1 MGHARSVTFPVWI
14 TRTDTSAATSA
25 KTVSAAGFTP
35 LIAPLLKL
43 TVASTPASA
52 PPDDHALAFTSPNGV
67 RAFAS
72 LTDRRHW
79 SVFAVGDATA
89 QLCRDYGFET
99 VHSASGD
106 VEALAK
112 LILGFHDKTPSFQGV
127 THLSGVHVAGD
138 LVGALTNG
146 GLVAMREI
154 IYATDSVAELPP
166 AIRVT
171 LDMGSPIAVM
181 LYSPKAAHT
190 LIRCLPVDDRAPL
203 HCISLSANVDAALGT
218 DDAGFG
224 SRHIADAPNEAA
236 LIARLETLDLD
247 A

>member
-1 MGHARSVTFPVWI
+1 MGYARGVTLPVWI
-14 TRTDTSAATSA
+14 TRTDTSAASSA
-25 KTVSAAGFTP
+25 KAIRDAGFMP
-35 LIAPLLKL
+35 VIAPLLKL

-52 PPDDHALAFTSPNGV
+52 PPDDHALAFTSPNGA

-79 SVFAVGDATA
+79 PVFTVGDATA

-99 VHSASGD
+99 VHSASGN

-112 LILGFHDKTPSFQGV
+112 LILGFHDKAPSFQGV
-127 THLSGVHVAGD
+127 THVSGVHVAGD
-138 LVGALTNG
+138 LVGALKEGKLT
-146 GLVAMREI
+146 VAREI
-154 IYATDSVAELPP
+154 IYATDSVSALPANARK
-166 AIRVT
+166 AI
-171 LDMGSPIAVM
+171 DEGKPIAVM

-190 LIRCLPVDDRAPL
+190 LIRCLPVADRASL
-203 HCISLSANVDAALGT
+203 HCVSLSTHVDAALGA

-224 SRHIADAPNEAA
+224 SRHIADAPNETA

>member
-1 MGHARSVTFPVWI
+1 MGYARNVTFPVWI

-25 KTVSAAGFTP
+25 KAIRAAGFTP

-72 LTDRRHW
+72 LSNRRHW
-79 SVFAVGDATA
+79 PVFTVGDATA

-106 VEALAK
+106 VEALEK
-112 LILGFHDKTPSFQGV
+112 LILKSHKSLPSFQGV

-138 LVGALTNG
+138 LVGALIAGELT
-146 GLVAMREI
+146 ASREI

-171 LDMGSPIAVM
+171 LDEGKPIAVM

-190 LIRCLPVDDRAPL
+190 LIRCLPVADRASL
-203 HCISLSANVDAALGT
+203 HCVSLSTHVDAALGA

-224 SRHIADAPNEAA
+224 SRHIADAPNETA